1 MAFTGRPQDN
11 NSSAPFNMLCA
22 KSQRQ
27 EETWLTFQV
36 FLQTC
41 PKACS
46 FFKHIP
52 TFKVYIKQRTSCL
65 PAVIQ
70 HVGVLARA
78 RGRAVTL
85 RHTVLSESWPS

>member
-27 EETWLTFQV
+27 ETWLTFQV

-65 PAVIQ
+65 PGVTQ

-78 RGRAVTL
+78 RAKALTL
-85 RHTVLSESWPS
+85 RHTVLSESSPS